1 VGSASHGSLGAHR
14 RLTVAYLML
23 YGNGWT
29 QRCRLPEGKADRVRA
44 EIAQMGAD
52 STGHLDVVDPGS
64 ETEVTLVVAW
74 RLVAAAVVIGA
85 TESSGADDTA
95 GQYP

>member
-1 VGSASHGSLGAHR
+1 MGSASHRSVGAHR
-14 RLTVAYLML
+14 RLIVAYLML

-29 QRCRLPEGKADRVRA
+29 QRWRLPEGTADRVRA
-44 EIAQMGAD
+44 EIAHVGAD

-64 ETEVTLVVAW
+64 ETGVTLVVAW

-85 TESSGADDTA
+85 AEASRTDDTA

>member
-1 VGSASHGSLGAHR
+1 V
-14 RLTVAYLML
+14 
-23 YGNGWT
+23 
-29 QRCRLPEGKADRVRA
+29 
-44 EIAQMGAD
+44 GAD

-64 ETEVTLVVAW
+64 DTEVTLVVAW

-85 TESSGADDTA
+85 AEASGTDDTA

>member
-1 VGSASHGSLGAHR
+1 
-14 RLTVAYLML
+14 ML

-29 QRCRLPEGKADRVRA
+29 QRWRLPEGTADRVRA
-44 EIAQMGAD
+44 EIAHVGAD
-52 STGHLDVVDPGS
+52 STGHLSVVDPGS
-64 ETEVTLVVAW
+64 DSDVTLVVAW

-85 TESSGADDTA
+85 AEASGTDDTA